1 MEKRNQKRFLLKEM
15 EIDKIAVRQ
24 ISDAIKLRLNMKELD
39 GDTDVLLTQ
48 IIELVLKMY
57 LSKDLN
63 TTTLQ

>member
-1 MEKRNQKRFLLKEM
+1 M